1 MLGNLWSPVSA
12 ENANQPQG
20 TLFGGGASLAGGY
33 SLGGSNGN
41 MAPDQQQPFQTIY
54 RLPQTNAAGQP
65 QQPQQPQQDQRQL
78 LGQANGAAPMP
89 PSGANPPAL
98 DGTVGGNMSPA
109 QPGPI
114 WNDYGSGNPVQ
125 SGYAID
131 ASGKPMPVQSGYEI
145 DASGKPMQQ
154 PGWFNSNPQQGSLSS
169 LGKSIPNGVQQGM
182 QQYAPLAQM
191 GGGFGF

>member
-20 TLFGGGASLAGGY
+20 TLLGGGGASLAGGY
-33 SLGGSNGN
+33 SLGNNAAGQGSAYQG
-41 MAPDQQQPFQTIY
+41 QQQPFETIY
-54 RLPQTNAAGQP
+54 RLPQTNAAGQQ
-65 QQPQQPQQDQRQL
+65 QQPQSSAPVPQSYNPIYTASD
-78 LGQANGAAPMP
+78 GNSASVPPPTPTTVSANGGAPPLDAAGRPM
-89 PSGANPPAL
+89 NPF
-98 DGTVGGNMSPA
+98 
-109 QPGPI
+109 QF
-114 WNDYGSGNPVQ
+114 
-125 SGYAID
+125 GYAID

-154 PGWFNSNPQQGSLSS
+154 PGGFNSNPQQGSLSS

>member
-20 TLFGGGASLAGGY
+20 TLLGGGASLAGGY

-114 WNDYGSGNPVQ
+114 YMSPAQPGPIWNDYGSGNPVQ

-131 ASGKPMPVQSGYEI
+131 ASGKPM
-145 DASGKPMQQ
+145 QQ
-154 PGWFNSNPQQGSLSS
+154 PGGFNSNPQQGSLSS

>member
-1 MLGNLWSPVSA
+1 
-12 ENANQPQG
+12 
-20 TLFGGGASLAGGY
+20 
-33 SLGGSNGN
+33 
-41 MAPDQQQPFQTIY
+41 
-54 RLPQTNAAGQP
+54 
-65 QQPQQPQQDQRQL
+65 
-78 LGQANGAAPMP
+78 MP

-131 ASGKPMPVQSGYEI
+131 ASGKPM
-145 DASGKPMQQ
+145 QQ
-154 PGWFNSNPQQGSLSS
+154 PGGFNSNPQQGSLSS